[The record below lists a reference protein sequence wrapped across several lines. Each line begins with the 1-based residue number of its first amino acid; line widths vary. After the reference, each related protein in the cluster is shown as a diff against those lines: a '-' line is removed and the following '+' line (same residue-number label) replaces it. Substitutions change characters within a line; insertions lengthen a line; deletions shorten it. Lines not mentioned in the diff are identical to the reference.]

1 MTATL
6 SPTVSLY
13 DVSQDYTDDDETAQ
27 FIKHVPVL
35 SQEAKLNYVLD
46 WAEAIQW
53 EAIPIFGFGQSEAMR
68 RRQQFVAKGR
78 AALQAEPPDTPSTF
92 QSANHQSRF
101 ALPPKT
107 PVHAAPKEIG
117 PKSSHPHA
125 VAAASGSGIVA
136 PGAKQPFSRA
146 SQANSAAAVASAS
159 AATSPSALTT
169 SASNAPIAVIGAAA
183 TTSSSLRKAGATYAS
198 RRAVSQDASASTS
211 PGDHRAPA
219 PGQELARTVTQLQ
232 ASKKL
237 EKATKTHNPLDL
249 FNSDQL
255 QNMPHDTLAQL
266 FDAYDAKTLGY
277 FDAKSS
283 ALQLFAQHM
292 IDRILSNFRQ
302 CVKEKQPELSASS
315 LEDIVKK
322 ERVYLLPNCHPTDD
336 KQTLKAMQQHI
347 LLKFDHSGAGG
358 RKVTKQQFMMG
369 FNAFSTQLF
378 KVREDGPLACSIQ

>member
-1 MTATL
+1 M
-6 SPTVSLY
+6 
-13 DVSQDYTDDDETAQ
+13 
-27 FIKHVPVL
+27 PVL

-68 RRQQFVAKGR
+68 RRAQFVAKGR
-78 AALQAEPPDTPSTF
+78 AALQAEPDTPSTF

-101 ALPPKT
+101 AIPPKT
-107 PVHAAPKEIG
+107 PSAAAAAAAAAAKDIG

-125 VAAASGSGIVA
+125 VAAASGAGIVA

-146 SQANSAAAVASAS
+146 ATQQAANAKSIG
-159 AATSPSALTT
+159 ATSPNGALTSST
-169 SASNAPIAVIGAAA
+169 PTAASAGAGAQPP
-183 TTSSSLRKAGATYAS
+183 SLRKAGATYAS
-198 RRAVSQDASASTS
+198 RRAISQDAGAPTS
-211 PGDHRAPA
+211 PAGDTAH
-219 PGQELARTVTQLQ
+219 QELKRT
-232 ASKKL
+232 ASLIAGAKKL
-237 EKATKTHNPLDL
+237 EKATKTHNPLEL

-266 FDAYDAKTLGY
+266 FDAYDSKQVGV

-292 IDRILSNFRQ
+292 IDRILSNFRN